1 LASWVGL
8 SNPTITSSAMM
19 SSQAQREAVAN
30 GESIACWRHVHRAK
44 PRTGTGIVPRTCAK
58 TAFAEPP
65 LSPRSQVRPKDL
77 RPDRQGMFAPDP
89 IRASLPRISGFP
101 PISEH
106 EAMAEPVVVRGPR
119 RVRDQQ
125 PGREGPMRK
134 IMTAIAAAALTLSI
148 AACET
153 PGERAVGGAAIGG
166 LAGAAIGGAATG
178 RAGGALAGGAI
189 GAAGGAIVGS
199 ATAPRSRC
207 PYGTFRDRWGN
218 LRCR

>member
-1 LASWVGL
+1 LGKTPKRDRNCPENVCKNRLRRTAAF
-8 SNPTITSSAMM
+8 TT
-19 SSQAQREAVAN
+19 VA
-30 GESIACWRHVHRAK
+30 G
-44 PRTGTGIVPRTCAK
+44 
-58 TAFAEPP
+58 
-65 LSPRSQVRPKDL
+65 RSQVGP
-77 RPDRQGMFAPDP
+77 QGPAHRAARGMVAADP
-89 IRASLPRISGFP
+89 IRASLPRISVFV

-134 IMTAIAAAALTLSI
+134 ITTAIAAAALTLSV